1 MYKKKLMKYTVTK
14 LAVVNGEMRIGKNK
28 DEILG
33 LDYTYW
39 KENLYVDI
47 VDHRITTQYVEVVPI

>member
-1 MYKKKLMKYTVTK
+1 MKYTVTK